1 MKKILTFAVLAAT
14 VASCTQSE
22 VEGLQQSN
30 EYIGIAS
37 AKVNNLVLTRA
48 GETTPLNQGSLGL
61 FVTTEGNDIFSV
73 DNMKWNFTDE
83 ETGWTSIT
91 NLAYEGDGKQ
101 TAYAYHPY
109 RPEAATTSFNFTIDA
124 ERTDLLWWKSEGKLA
139 SKTLNIGFDHALSKL
154 TINLKKNEE
163 VAGEE
168 LGAVTISGTKKNG
181 IVDLTTQTWNTE
193 AGEVAEITA
202 GEVELTEGFD
212 KTICSTLIPQTV
224 SALTVSVEVG
234 SNTYTWTGTEQEF
247 LSGHAY
253 TLNLTVGREV
263 AAIGEV
269 NVTDW
274 TLEETPK
281 EGNADYVPSYLTGE
295 DLRTYMAE
303 QLNNGETDITVNLRP
318 NAGYSDFLIIREAI
332 KSESVE
338 EGTINLTITGA
349 TFVPGKIFSAL
360 DEFYSETGER
370 VDELKSVILPDV
382 LEIGE
387 YAFHASGVTR
397 VEAPKVITIGQ
408 DAFNGTKLTEISFP
422 NVQEIERQAFL
433 DCSDVTSINLPEVLK
448 IGSYTFRGVK
458 VVDLYLPKLSFVDIC
473 ALWSMPL
480 LTSVNLPEISTLSE
494 RLFEDCPALTTV
506 IAPKVTSIGPSIFQ
520 NCPNITNVTLSA
532 VEDITIDEYAWN
544 SEPEGQEP
552 TSVNEQIDL
561 VLNKNKESEVTNGN
575 EWKGFTFKSISFE
588 E

>member
-14 VASCTQSE
+14 VTSCTQNE

-37 AKVNNLVLTRA
+37 AKVNNLVLTRV
-48 GETTPLNQGSLGL
+48 GETTPLDQGSLGL
-61 FVTTEGNDIFSV
+61 FVTTEGDDIFSV
-73 DNMKWNFTDE
+73 DNMKWNYTEDA
-83 ETGWTSIT
+83 GWTSIT

-109 RPEAATTSFNFTIDA
+109 RPEAATTSFNFTIDN
-124 ERTDLLWWKSEGKLA
+124 ERTDLLWWKSDGKLT

-212 KTICSTLIPQTV
+212 KTVCSTLIPQTV

-318 NAGYSDFLIIREAI
+318 NAGYSDFLIIRESI

-338 EGTINLTITGA
+338 EGTINFTITGA

-370 VDELKSVILPDV
+370 VDELKSVILPNV